1 MQRRESAKSSREEPG
16 LRSSGANPRSRAHRT
31 ALVGLCLLG
40 AALLASASAGQEATK
55 SRPEDAPTSPVP
67 QTVSLWP
74 GVAPGS
80 EQWKQAETRLG
91 PTVVNVS
98 TPTLTVYQPAA
109 STATSTAV
117 IIAPGGGFVGLSID
131 SEGHD
136 VAKWL
141 VARGITAIVL
151 KYRTVQLEGHDAAQL
166 GQSAG
171 ARFRAQLGNYAL
183 IDEDGKYGIADGIQA
198 VKVVRAHAAEWGLSP
213 DRIVFTGFSA
223 GGMVTVFAALQPDA
237 RPNYAAP
244 IYGAPISTVPKVPPQ
259 GLPPFFMAMAQDDT
273 LAGPMIVALYDAV
286 KAAGYKPEFHIFSSG
301 GHGWGMR
308 KQGKTSDHWIDEFYW
323 WLEAQGLTRP
333 AK

>member
-1 MQRRESAKSSREEPG
+1 MQRQEAGKKSFI
-16 LRSSGANPRSRAHRT
+16 A
-31 ALVGLCLLG
+31 LCLLG
-40 AALLASASAGQEATK
+40 VALLASASAAQEATK
-55 SRPEDAPTSPVP
+55 
-67 QTVSLWP
+67 TVNLWP

-80 EQWKQAETRLG
+80 EDWKQPEATLRPG
-91 PTVVNVS
+91 TVCNVS
-98 TPTLTVYQPAA
+98 TPTLTVYQPAP
-109 STATSTAV
+109 STATGTAV
-117 IIAPGGGFVGLSID
+117 IIAPGGGFIGLSID

-141 VARGITAIVL
+141 VARSITGIVL
-151 KYRTVQLEGHDAAQL
+151 KYRTVQLEGQDAAQL
-166 GQSAG
+166 GQAAG
-171 ARFRAQLGNYAL
+171 ARFGAQLRNYAL

-223 GGMVTVFAALQPDA
+223 GGMVTVFTALQPDA

-244 IYGAPISTVPKVPPQ
+244 IYGAPISAVPPIPAQ
-259 GLPPFFMAMAQDDT
+259 GLPPVFMAMAQDDT
-273 LAGPMIVALYDAV
+273 LAGPMIVALYDAI